1 MASDFKPKIIFLD
14 ELSTGLD
21 IKIRN
26 SIKTFIKKYAEEND
40 ILLVVISHDIN
51 EIEYLCDRII
61 ILEKGKVVSDVQ
73 KSDIMK
79 KNNLEEYITKYLS

>member
-1 MASDFKPKIIFLD
+1 MQ
-14 ELSTGLD
+14 
-21 IKIRN
+21 
-26 SIKTFIKKYAEEND
+26 KKM
-40 ILLVVISHDIN
+40 IVVISHDIN